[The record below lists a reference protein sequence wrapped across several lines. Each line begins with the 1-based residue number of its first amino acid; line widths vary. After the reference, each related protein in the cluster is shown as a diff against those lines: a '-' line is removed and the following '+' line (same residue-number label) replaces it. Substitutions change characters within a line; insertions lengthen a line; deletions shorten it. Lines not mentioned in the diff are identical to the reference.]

1 MGVELLY
8 FVLLVGIFIV
18 SCFALKLPASI
29 SMMLASF
36 VTLIVSGNGLNI
48 RHMFEGSFAFIDT
61 ILIIVTAMIFMRF
74 VQESGGLDALV
85 YIIVKRFR
93 GIPVL
98 LLPLLMLFAMFPAM
112 ITGSST
118 ASVLT
123 AGAIVAPVLI
133 ALGVPMH
140 KAGAFIAMAAVLGM
154 IAPPVNIPAMVIGS
168 GIDMPFVGFTLPLLL
183 LTIPP
188 AIIFSWVFSLKH
200 AKNELSW
207 EELSAKLKPEAYE
220 KHGLALFAPLFV
232 VVVFIVL
239 AQIFPR
245 YFGWGLQVFFIL
257 AALPGIFTGVK
268 FNPLKAAKDAVGD
281 ALPVMAILAGVG
293 MFIQVMTLTGV
304 RGLIVSTALAVPP
317 SLLLL
322 VIGVSIPLLGM
333 VSAFGSAMVFGVP
346 FFLALRF
353 MGPID
358 DIIVVASLSLIAGKG
373 DFMPPTALAAIFAS
387 QVIGEPKYSR
397 VLKKLIIPGLLVI
410 VWALM
415 FIFFSREIRNLV
427 PFL

>member
-1 MGVELLY
+1 MSIEALY
-8 FVLLVGIFIV
+8 FILLVGIFIV
-18 SCFALKLPASI
+18 ACFALKLPASI
-29 SMMLASF
+29 SMMLSSF
-36 VTLIVSGNGLNI
+36 VVLIVSGNGLDI

-85 YIIVKRFR
+85 YIIIKRFR
-93 GIPVL
+93 GFPVL

-133 ALGVPMH
+133 ALGVPIH
-140 KAGAFIAMAAVLGM
+140 KAGAFIAMAAVLGLV
-154 IAPPVNIPAMVIGS
+154 APPVNLPAMIIGS
-168 GIDMPFVGFTLPLLL
+168 GIDMPFVGFTAPLLL

-188 AIIFSWVFSLKH
+188 AVIFSWVFSLKYI
-200 AKNELSW
+200 KKELSW
-207 EELSAKLKPEAYE
+207 EELSAKLKTDAYE
-220 KHGLALFAPLFV
+220 KHGLVLFTPLLV
-232 VVVFIVL
+232 IAVFIVL
-239 AQIFPR
+239 SQLFPAV
-245 YFGWGLQVFFIL
+245 FGWGLQVFFII
-257 AALPGIFTGVK
+257 AALPAIFTGVK
-268 FNPLKAAKDAVGD
+268 FNPLKAAKDAVGE

-304 RGLIVSTALAVPP
+304 RGFIVVSALSVPP
-317 SLLLL
+317 SLLYL
-322 VIGVSIPLLGM
+322 VIGISIPLLGM

-353 MGPID
+353 MGAID
-358 DIIVVASLSLIAGKG
+358 DIIVVAALSLIAGLG

-387 QVIGEPKYSR
+387 QVVGEPKYSR
-397 VLKKLIIPGLLVI
+397 VLKKLIIPGLIVI
-410 VWALM
+410 VWALLT
-415 FIFFSREIRNLV
+415 IFFSRDIRSLV